1 MLSGLVQ
8 HGFAEEAHSVDV
20 EMAGA
25 LFDYQRP
32 VILNGIDDVA
42 TRHDLA
48 DRSLN
53 LVLPPIPDA
62 ERKTEATFWRD
73 WELVRPRVFGALLD
87 AVSTAL
93 RRVDSVHLPR
103 KPRMADFAVWATAA
117 EPAFGWPEGAALKA
131 YAENRAEAV
140 ELGIESDAVAF
151 TVCELLKHKPDGFEG
166 TMTELL
172 DELED
177 HASDKMRNAKT
188 WPGSARSLS
197 NRLRRSSTALRQVG
211 INVDLDRRASDRNRT
226 RLVRIDN
233 ACISSSA
240 SSTSSEGAPKGV
252 NNGVSASDATSD
264 ATDANNGTSSTSS
277 ETSSDGK
284 SPSLCGLRG
293 VSDATDATDAKIQ
306 GLSKSEVAAAQE
318 VFEL

>member
-1 MLSGLVQ
+1 MKDAAS
-8 HGFAEEAHSVDV
+8 
-20 EMAGA
+20 
-25 LFDYQRP
+25 
-32 VILNGIDDVA
+32 DVA
-42 TRHDLA
+42 AENKVGRATVHRAATGIGSGRTYDKA
-48 DRSLN
+48 AKVWAAAIERERAKRRQAASSQSDN
-53 LVLPPIPDA
+53 LP
-62 ERKTEATFWRD
+62 KTI
-73 WELVRPRVFGALLD
+73 D
-87 AVSTAL
+87 AVAAENKVG
-93 RRVDSVHLPR
+93 RALPR

-117 EPAFGWPEGAALKA
+117 EEAFGWPEGTALKA

-211 INVDLDRRASDRNRT
+211 IEVEYCRDKHKRTVCIAPLDSTCKVASP
-226 RLVRIDN
+226 
-233 ACISSSA
+233 SSPSSPSEKTAQPSIKTDDANDDASMFGNGVCVTDDARVTQDDARVTQDIKVA
-240 SSTSSEGAPKGV
+240 SSKKPHNKGILKGDDVDDVDDARKHTLSAAEGNK
-252 NNGVSASDATSD
+252 AS
-264 ATDANNGTSSTSS
+264 
-277 ETSSDGK
+277 
-284 SPSLCGLRG
+284 
-293 VSDATDATDAKIQ
+293 
-306 GLSKSEVAAAQE
+306 E